1 MKKKILALS
10 LILSLAALSGCAGD
24 EKTNT
29 TIPPRTSELAAEE
42 PEKTSSETSETEE
55 IEPER
60 EIKTSASTYEEVIA
74 YFLTAF
80 CEKDT
85 EALESFGVDYDKSFN
100 VLCKAL
106 DDTGN
111 LPDDLSEIELSP
123 EMFEVYYQRNSD
135 ASFENW
141 EATYPLVKGK
151 FTFHFKFS
159 EYDYVSETYSVQSV
173 KCKDHLSSDSL
184 SLFRECSDSGEPL
197 PGGIAIERLDIT
209 PYLDTKEIEPEQE
222 IKASEPEQ
230 EIKASEPEQEIKA
243 SEPEREIKTSAQT
256 HEELIAYLLTAFC
269 EKDTE
274 ALESFGVDYD
284 KSFNDLCKAL
294 DDTGNLPDDL
304 SEIELSPE
312 LFEIYYTIN
321 ALGTV
326 EQWSAAYPNMGGR
339 FGFWFYFSDYNYS
352 TQTYTMQNVKCK
364 ELGNYSYFVKYA
376 DSDETWSGTV
386 VKKVDITDY
395 LD

>member
-1 MKKKILALS
+1 MKKKVLALS

-29 TIPPRTSELAAEE
+29 TIPPRTSELAAAE
-42 PEKTSSETSETEE
+42 PEKTSSETSGTEE

-60 EIKTSASTYEEVIA
+60 EIKT
-74 YFLTAF
+74 
-80 CEKDT
+80 
-85 EALESFGVDYDKSFN
+85 
-100 VLCKAL
+100 
-106 DDTGN
+106 
-111 LPDDLSEIELSP
+111 
-123 EMFEVYYQRNSD
+123 R
-135 ASFENW
+135 
-141 EATYPLVKGK
+141 
-151 FTFHFKFS
+151 
-159 EYDYVSETYSVQSV
+159 
-173 KCKDHLSSDSL
+173 
-184 SLFRECSDSGEPL
+184 
-197 PGGIAIERLDIT
+197 
-209 PYLDTKEIEPEQE
+209 
-222 IKASEPEQ
+222 
-230 EIKASEPEQEIKA
+230 
-243 SEPEREIKTSAQT
+243 AQT

-312 LFEIYYTIN
+312 MFEIYYTIN

-364 ELGNYSYFVKYA
+364 KLGNYSYFVKYA